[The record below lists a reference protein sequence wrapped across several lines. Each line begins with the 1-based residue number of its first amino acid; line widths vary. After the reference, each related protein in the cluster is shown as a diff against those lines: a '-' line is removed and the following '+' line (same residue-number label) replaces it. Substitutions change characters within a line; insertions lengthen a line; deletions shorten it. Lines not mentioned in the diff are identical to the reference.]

1 MVCWHRLAHTEDE
14 AKAHVANSTMEILQ
28 ELFGDCKI
36 FQNGGLSDIQNNP
49 RLTSIFGDFY

>member
-28 ELFGDCKI
+28 ELFGDHI
-36 FQNGGLSDIQNNP
+36 ISQNLWPPRPLDLSHLSSVYEDV
-49 RLTSIFGDFY
+49 